1 LVTLTFN
8 QLIREQL
15 NHVEEIMRAEVT
27 DAHPNI
33 SSAIEHLLAS
43 GGKRI
48 RPSVVL
54 LVGNLLES
62 EPESLAIMA
71 AAVEMLHTA
80 TLIHDDLIDGALFR
94 RGAST
99 LNNHW
104 SPATTVLIGDYVFS
118 RAANLASKAGSIR
131 AMRMFADALST
142 IVNGEINQMF
152 SRRTLTAR
160 DDYYRRIYAKTAS
173 LFETASSVA
182 AILSDVD
189 EAMIQSAGAFGH
201 DLGMAFQIIDDVLD
215 FTGEQATVGKPVA
228 SDLRQGLI
236 TLPAIYYL
244 EAHPQ
249 DEEIKAVL
257 NGGRSDEER
266 ILRLLESIRA
276 SGAVRQSLE
285 EAHRFLCRGLD
296 ALDDLPDGLERSAL
310 RKLGS
315 YIVDRD
321 I

>member
-1 LVTLTFN
+1 
-8 QLIREQL
+8 
-15 NHVEEIMRAEVT
+15 
-27 DAHPNI
+27 
-33 SSAIEHLLAS
+33 
-43 GGKRI
+43 
-48 RPSVVL
+48 
-54 LVGNLLES
+54 
-62 EPESLAIMA
+62 MA

-118 RAANLASKAGSIR
+118 RAANLASRAGSIR
-131 AMRMFADALST
+131 AMRLFADALST

-152 SRRTLTAR
+152 SRRTLTVR

-189 EAMIQSAGAFGH
+189 EATIQSAGTFGH
-201 DLGMAFQIIDDVLD
+201 DLGMAFQIVDDVLD

-257 NGGRSDEER
+257 NGGRSDEKR
-266 ILRLLESIRA
+266 IIRLLESIRA
-276 SGAVRQSLE
+276 SGAVHQSLE

-296 ALDDLPDGLERSAL
+296 ALEDLPEGLERGAL
-310 RKLGS
+310 QKLGN

-321 I
+321 V